1 MLTNFNQSNKHF
13 PWWAVLLQ
21 GIFALILGVLLLANP
36 AATTAVVVQF
46 LGFYWAI
53 GGIFQLVAMFIEPS
67 MWGWKLFGGILGII
81 AGMAVIN
88 HPFWSTILVPT
99 VMVIFL
105 GVNGLIIGVAS
116 LVQAFKGGG
125 WLPGVLGTIS
135 ILIGLALLGS
145 PLIAALALPWVF
157 GLIGVAGGFI
167 AIYSALKMNAA
178 ESVKATKSVK
188 AARKQKHAK
197 S

>member
-1 MLTNFNQSNKHF
+1 MLPNFNQSNKHF
-13 PWWAVLLQ
+13 PWWVVLIQ
-21 GIFALILGVLLLANP
+21 GIVALIVGILLLLDP

-46 LGFYWAI
+46 LGFYWVI
-53 GGIFQLVAMFIEPS
+53 GGVLQLVAMFTDNS
-67 MWGWKLFGGILGII
+67 MWGWKLLGGILGIV
-81 AGMAVIN
+81 AGLVVIR